1 MVFLDLLVCGIYFFL
16 GIFNIFDEKI
26 GVYYDSNG
34 RCDYNDEGLLDE
46 LGNLDTDL
54 YSEKGIL
61 GIHNIKL

>member
-1 MVFLDLLVCGIYFFL
+1 MEFIFFL
-16 GIFNIFDEKI
+16 GIFNIFDEKT
-26 GVYYDSNG
+26 GVYYDANG